1 MIPAELGHL
10 LLSSNQHGD
19 GIMRADWQSDA
30 ARAIV
35 QRRLVFT
42 PLQARAMR
50 QNLQRRLES
59 FHQRQQLP
67 ERAAT
72 R

>member
-1 MIPAELGHL
+1 MIPDELGHL
-10 LLSSNQHGD
+10 LPNSNQHGD

-59 FHQRQQLP
+59 YHKRQQLP
-67 ERAAT
+67 ERASA